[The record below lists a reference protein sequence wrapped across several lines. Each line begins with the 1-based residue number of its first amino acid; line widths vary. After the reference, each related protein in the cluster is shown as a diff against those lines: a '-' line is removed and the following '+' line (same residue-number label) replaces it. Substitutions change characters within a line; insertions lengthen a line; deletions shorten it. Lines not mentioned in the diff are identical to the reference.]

1 MRRYL
6 REFFLFPDIL
16 VMSLVCVCG
25 LGLTVTWARGL
36 MTLAA
41 FFCGAA
47 LFAIAEYGTHRFL
60 FHLPPPKHP
69 LFLKLLKRLHYDH
82 HEDPNNLELLFLPLW
97 YSGPQFVIIGAI
109 VYFLTG
115 QIGVMTS
122 FLTGTILYHLYY
134 EWKHYIAH
142 RPIKPLTPW
151 GKKLKRYHLLH
162 HFKNEH
168 YWFGVTNPAMDHL
181 LGTFP
186 DETRVE
192 LSPTARKLADKK

>member
-6 REFFLFPDIL
+6 FEFFFFSDIF

-25 LGLTVTWARGL
+25 LGLTLAWANSLVTVAVFLG
-36 MTLAA
+36 
-41 FFCGAA
+41 GVA
-47 LFAIAEYGTHRFL
+47 LYAIAEYGTHRFL

-69 LFLKLLKRLHYDH
+69 FLLKLLKRLHYDH
-82 HEDPNNLELLFLPLW
+82 HEDPDKLELLFLPLW
-97 YSGPQFVIIGAI
+97 YSVPQFVLVGSI
-109 VYFLTG
+109 VYLVTGKIAITTTFLSG
-115 QIGVMTS
+115 AV
-122 FLTGTILYHLYY
+122 LYHLYY

-151 GKKLKRYHLLH
+151 GKKLKKYHLLH

-181 LGTFP
+181 FRTFP
-186 DETRVE
+186 DESGVE
-192 LSPTARKLADKK
+192 MSRTARKLADKK